1 MTKVV
6 VVYHSGY
13 GHTQRVAQQ
22 VAAGA
27 NAELVAIDA
36 EGNVPDSAWDQ
47 LAAADAIIFGA
58 PTYMGS
64 PSWQFKKFAD
74 ASSKAWFT
82 RAWQDKVFGGFTN
95 SASLNGD
102 KQVALITLQT
112 LASQHGGIWV
122 SLGLLPSNTKAA
134 QRTDIN
140 NLGGSVGLL
149 VQSPADA
156 SVDEIPQGDLDT
168 AKQYGARV
176 AAIAAKLRVRHD
188 AGHDGHC
195 HAIRCTCGGHRRQ
208 AAWLIQP
215 V

>member
-1 MTKVV
+1 MSKIV

-13 GHTQRVAQQ
+13 GHTQKVAAA

-27 NAELVAIDA
+27 GAQLLAIDA
-36 EGNVPDSAWDQ
+36 EGNLPEAGWDQ
-47 LAAADAIIFGA
+47 LAAADAIIFGT
-58 PTYMGS
+58 PTYMGG

-102 KQVALITLQT
+102 KQVSLIYLQT
-112 LASQHGGIWV
+112 LASQHGGLWV
-122 SLGLLPSNTKAA
+122 SLGLLPSNSKAA
-134 QRTDIN
+134 TRNDVN

-156 SVDEIPQGDLDT
+156 SVDEIPQGELDT
-168 AKQYGARV
+168 AKAYGQRV
-176 AAIAAKLRVRHD
+176 AAIAARLR
-188 AGHDGHC
+188 A
-195 HAIRCTCGGHRRQ
+195 
-208 AAWLIQP
+208 
-215 V
+215 

>member
-22 VAAGA
+22 VAVGA
-27 NAELVAIDA
+27 NAELIAIDA
-36 EGNVPDSAWDQ
+36 EGNVADSAWDQ

-74 ASSKAWFT
+74 ATSKAWFT

-122 SLGLLPSNTKAA
+122 SLGLMPSNTKAA

-176 AAIAAKLRVRHD
+176 AAIAAKLR
-188 AGHDGHC
+188 G
-195 HAIRCTCGGHRRQ
+195 
-208 AAWLIQP
+208 
-215 V
+215 

>member
-176 AAIAAKLRVRHD
+176 AAIAAKLR
-188 AGHDGHC
+188 G
-195 HAIRCTCGGHRRQ
+195 
-208 AAWLIQP
+208 
-215 V
+215 